1 MTKQTQPEAIRF
13 IDLFAGIG
21 GFHLA
26 FEGAIGSRANCVL
39 ASEWDEHARQTYMHN
54 FSGKIGPIDDQV
66 GRANGNYFVGD
77 ITKIT
82 ERLKD
87 EPDLVP
93 DFDVMCGGFP
103 CQPFSNAGLRKGLE
117 EARGTL
123 FFNMLAILQAK
134 IIEQKPVKAF
144 FLENVR
150 GLLNHKSGD
159 KFTID
164 IIKQNLQDL
173 GYSFHLF
180 QVKASDH
187 GVPQYRPRLFMIG
200 FFINEGKQKNLPS
213 YQYADEKFL
222 EMTGNYSKQVPLTKI
237 SPSLAQILGGKV
249 VDGGREIGYTL
260 RVGGRGSGIGDRRNW
275 DTYDVD
281 GNVVRV
287 EKQHG
292 LKMQGFPKG
301 YKFPSSVSDS
311 QAMKQLGN
319 SVAVPAIQYFVE
331 RLVAALDE

>member
-1 MTKQTQPEAIRF
+1 LTKQTQLEAIRF

-26 FEGAIGSRANCVL
+26 FEDAIGSRANCVL
-39 ASEWDEHARQTYMHN
+39 ASEWDDHARQTYMHN
-54 FSGKIGPIDDQV
+54 FSGKIGPIDDKE
-66 GRANGNYFVGD
+66 GRANGKYFVGD

-82 ERLKD
+82 ERLED
-87 EPDLVP
+87 EPELIP

-134 IIEQKPVKAF
+134 ISERKPVKAF

-150 GLLNHKSGD
+150 GLLNHRSGD

-164 IIKQNLQDL
+164 IIRQNLEAL
-173 GYSFHLF
+173 GYSFHVF

-200 FFINEGKQKNLPS
+200 FFINGDKHKGLPS
-213 YQYADEKFL
+213 YRQADEKFVA
-222 EMTGNYSKQVPLTKI
+222 MTANYANQVPRTKI

-260 RVGGRGSGIGDRRNW
+260 RVGGRGSGLGDRRNW
-275 DTYDVD
+275 DTYLVD
-281 GNVVRV
+281 GRVVRV

-292 LKMQGFPKG
+292 LRMQGFPKT
-301 YKFPSSVSDS
+301 YTFPKTVSDS

-319 SVAVPAIQYFVE
+319 SVAVPAIRYFVDV
-331 RLVAALDE
+331 LVQALDE